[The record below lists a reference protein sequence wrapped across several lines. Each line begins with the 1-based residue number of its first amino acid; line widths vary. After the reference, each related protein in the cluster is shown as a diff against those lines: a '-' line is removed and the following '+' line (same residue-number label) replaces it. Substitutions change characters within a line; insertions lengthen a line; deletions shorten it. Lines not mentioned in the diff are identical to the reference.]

1 MLSLARSA
9 RVVGGWP
16 SNRGGLAAPCNH
28 NAARFKHAHQAS
40 STPLQGPFEG
50 LPRIRC
56 MEDLTKASGYGST
69 LIWRTWIFPNGG
81 LTPPLLLLQLMHESP
96 LAREVVELLAAP
108 LMAEQVRIYHA
119 PNIDPLAY
127 TVVER
132 QSLADACSSLDS
144 LHAFLREELGIAAG
158 QEIDVS
164 WADDVHPGGK
174 QYQLTQTAEAAPLPY
189 IVGRAVSW
197 FVAEKQ

>member
-1 MLSLARSA
+1 MHGRPNKGKRLWQYFNLAYMDIPKR
-9 RVVGGWP
+9 R
-16 SNRGGLAAPCNH
+16 
-28 NAARFKHAHQAS
+28 
-40 STPLQGPFEG
+40 
-50 LPRIRC
+50 
-56 MEDLTKASGYGST
+56 
-69 LIWRTWIFPNGG
+69 IFPNGG

-108 LMAEQVRIYHA
+108 LMAEQVCIYHA
-119 PNIDPLAY
+119 PNIDPLAC
-127 TVVER
+127 TAVER

-144 LHAFLREELGIAAG
+144 LHAFLREQLGIAAG

-164 WADDVHPGGK
+164 WTDVHPGGK

-197 FVAEKQ
+197 FVVEKE

>member
-1 MLSLARSA
+1 
-9 RVVGGWP
+9 
-16 SNRGGLAAPCNH
+16 
-28 NAARFKHAHQAS
+28 
-40 STPLQGPFEG
+40 
-50 LPRIRC
+50 
-56 MEDLTKASGYGST
+56 MEDLTK
-69 LIWRTWIFPNGG
+69 
-81 LTPPLLLLQLMHESP
+81 LMHESP

-144 LHAFLREELGIAAG
+144 LHTFLREQLGIAAG